1 MPLEGLLSGRR
12 VLVVGAS
19 SGLGAAFAKAAVSQ
33 EAIVTVSARRSD
45 RLQDLVE
52 EMGSGFAV
60 AGDATLPE
68 DAKRVAQSAADAM
81 GGIDLMFYVAGYG
94 VLQPI
99 SETDPDVWTDVYR
112 VNVLGANLAASAAL
126 GHMDRDGICA
136 FMSSRTVGDAN
147 ALFGSYSASKAA
159 LDQCIRTWRVE
170 HPDRRF
176 IRVTMGNSQ
185 PTEFANQ
192 MGLDLLGDALEAWQQ
207 QAIPSAMTEADD
219 VGILLA
225 QSFGV
230 ALDHPDIDSSELKLD
245 AREA

>member
-99 SETDPDVWTDVYR
+99 GETDPDVWTDVYR

-126 GHMDRDGICA
+126 DHMDRDGICA

-176 IRVTMGNSQ
+176 IRVVMGNSQ

-207 QAIPSAMTEADD
+207 QAIPSAMTESDD
-219 VGILLA
+219 VGLLLA

>member
-1 MPLEGLLSGRR
+1 MPAKGALSDRR
-12 VLVVGAS
+12 VLVIGAS
-19 SGLGAAFAKAAVSQ
+19 SGLGAAFARAAST
-33 EAIVTVSARRSD
+33 EGADITVSARRGD
-45 RLQDLVE
+45 RLDQLVE
-52 EMGSGFAV
+52 QIGTGTAV
-60 AGDATLPE
+60 AGDATIPE
-68 DAKRVAQSAADAM
+68 DAVRVAKTAADAM

-99 SETDPDVWTDVYR
+99 SETDPDVWANVYR

-126 GHMDRDGICA
+126 RHMDRDGICA

-207 QAIPSAMTEADD
+207 QAIPSAMTDADD
-219 VGILLA
+219 VGLLLA

>member
-1 MPLEGLLSGRR
+1 MPAKGALFDRR
-12 VLVVGAS
+12 VLVIGAS
-19 SGLGAAFAKAAVSQ
+19 SGLGAAFARAASA
-33 EAIVTVSARRSD
+33 EGADVTVSARRGD
-45 RLQDLVE
+45 RLDQLVE
-52 EMGSGFAV
+52 QMGTGIAV
-60 AGDATLPE
+60 AGDATIPE
-68 DAKRVAQSAADAM
+68 DAVRVARTAADAM

-99 SETDPDVWTDVYR
+99 GETDPDVWANVYR

-126 GHMDRDGICA
+126 GHMNRDGICA

-176 IRVTMGNSQ
+176 VRVVMGNSQ

-192 MGLDLLGDALEAWQQ
+192 MGVELLGDALEAWQE
-207 QAIPSAMTEADD
+207 QAIPSAMTETDD
-219 VGILLA
+219 VGMLLA
-225 QSFGV
+225 RSFAAV
-230 ALDHPDIDSSELKLD
+230 LSHPEIDSSELKID

>member
-1 MPLEGLLSGRR
+1 MPTEGLLDGKKI
-12 VLVVGAS
+12 LVVGAS

-33 EAIVTVSARRSD
+33 GALVTVSARRED
-45 RLQDLVE
+45 RLEDLVT

-60 AGDATLPE
+60 PGDATLPD
-68 DAKRVAQSAADAM
+68 DATRVAGLAAELM

-99 SETDPDVWTDVYR
+99 GETDPDVWTDVYR

-126 GHMDRDGICA
+126 DHMDRDGICA
-136 FMSSRTVGDAN
+136 FMSSRTVGDTN

-176 IRVTMGNSQ
+176 IRVVMGNSQ

-192 MGLDLLGDALEAWQQ
+192 MGVELLGDALEAWQD
-207 QAIPSAMTEADD
+207 QAIPSAMTESND
-219 VGILLA
+219 VGLLLA

>member
-1 MPLEGLLSGRR
+1 MPTEGLLAGKKI
-12 VLVVGAS
+12 LVVGAS

-33 EAIVTVSARRSD
+33 GALVTVSARRED
-45 RLQDLVE
+45 RLEDLVA
-52 EMGSGFAV
+52 EMGSGFTV
-60 AGDATLPE
+60 PGDATLPD
-68 DAKRVAQSAADAM
+68 DAKRVAGLAAELM

-99 SETDPDVWTDVYR
+99 RETDPDVWTDVYR

-126 GHMDRDGICA
+126 DHMDRDGICA
-136 FMSSRTVGDAN
+136 FMSSRTVGDSN

-176 IRVTMGNSQ
+176 VRVVMGNSQ

-192 MGLDLLGDALEAWQQ
+192 MGLELLGDALEAWQR
-207 QAIPSAMTEADD
+207 QAIPSAMTETGD
-219 VGILLA
+219 VGMLLA
-225 QSFGV
+225 RSFAAV
-230 ALDHPDIDSSELKLD
+230 LSHPEIDSSELKID

>member
-99 SETDPDVWTDVYR
+99 GETDPDVWTDVYR

-126 GHMDRDGICA
+126 DHMDRDGICA

-176 IRVTMGNSQ
+176 IRVVMGNSQ

-207 QAIPSAMTEADD
+207 QAIPSAMTDADD
-219 VGILLA
+219 VGLLLA
-225 QSFGV
+225 QSLGV

>member
-99 SETDPDVWTDVYR
+99 GETNPDVWTDVYR

-126 GHMDRDGICA
+126 DHMDRDGICA

-207 QAIPSAMTEADD
+207 QAIPSAMTDADD
-219 VGILLA
+219 VGLLLA

>member
-99 SETDPDVWTDVYR
+99 GETDPDVWTDVYR

-126 GHMDRDGICA
+126 DHMDRDGICA

-176 IRVTMGNSQ
+176 IRVVMGNSQ

-207 QAIPSAMTEADD
+207 QAIPSAMTDADD
-219 VGILLA
+219 VGLLLA

>member
-99 SETDPDVWTDVYR
+99 GETNPDVWTDVYR

-126 GHMDRDGICA
+126 DHMDRDGICA

-176 IRVTMGNSQ
+176 IRVVMGNSQ

-207 QAIPSAMTEADD
+207 QAIPSAMTDADD
-219 VGILLA
+219 VGLLLA

>member
-1 MPLEGLLSGRR
+1 MPAKGALSDRR
-12 VLVVGAS
+12 VLVIGAS
-19 SGLGAAFAKAAVSQ
+19 SGLGAAFARAASAEGAV
-33 EAIVTVSARRSD
+33 VTVSARRGD
-45 RLQDLVE
+45 RLDQLVE
-52 EMGSGFAV
+52 QMGTGTAV
-60 AGDATLPE
+60 AGDATIPE
-68 DAKRVAQSAADAM
+68 DAVRVARTAADAM

-99 SETDPDVWTDVYR
+99 GETDPDVWANVYR

-126 GHMDRDGICA
+126 DHMDRNGICA

-192 MGLDLLGDALEAWQQ
+192 MGVELLGDALEAWQG

-219 VGILLA
+219 VGMLLA
-225 QSFGV
+225 RSFAAV
-230 ALDHPDIDSSELKLD
+230 LSHPEIDSSEIKID

>member
-45 RLQDLVE
+45 RLEDLVE

-60 AGDATLPE
+60 SGDATLPE

-99 SETDPDVWTDVYR
+99 GETDPDVWTDVYQ

-126 GHMDRDGICA
+126 DHMDRDGICA

-176 IRVTMGNSQ
+176 IRVVMGNSQ

-207 QAIPSAMTEADD
+207 QAIPSAMTDADD
-219 VGILLA
+219 VGLLLA